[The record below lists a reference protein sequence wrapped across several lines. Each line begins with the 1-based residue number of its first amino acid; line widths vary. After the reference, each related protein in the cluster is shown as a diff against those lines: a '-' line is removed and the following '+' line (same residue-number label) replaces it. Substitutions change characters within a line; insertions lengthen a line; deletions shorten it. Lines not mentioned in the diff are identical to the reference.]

1 MMLRRLIFPSRASA
15 KQPMEYVACTWEV
28 MADDLEKRLSNKA
41 ED

>member
-1 MMLRRLIFPSRASA
+1 MMSRRRIFPFRAAA

-28 MADDLEKRLSNKA
+28 MADDLEKRLSNK